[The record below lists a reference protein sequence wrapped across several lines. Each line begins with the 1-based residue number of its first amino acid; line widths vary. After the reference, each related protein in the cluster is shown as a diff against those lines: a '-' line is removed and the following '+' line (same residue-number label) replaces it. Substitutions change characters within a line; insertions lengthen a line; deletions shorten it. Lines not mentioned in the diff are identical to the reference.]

1 MGSKFRELVGGLEG
15 GFWDFVLGLAVGG
28 LGLWVG
34 ALRFVMG
41 DLGLLAAVGLVFGER
56 RSLPIVG
63 DVGGE
68 PPCSVSVAM
77 S

>member
-1 MGSKFRELVGGLEG
+1 MGGSGSEFW
-15 GFWDFVLGLAVGG
+15 GFVIDLAVGD

-41 DLGLLAAVGLVFGER
+41 DLGLLAAVGFVFEER
-56 RSLPIVG
+56 RGLLVVVNI
-63 DVGGE
+63 GGE